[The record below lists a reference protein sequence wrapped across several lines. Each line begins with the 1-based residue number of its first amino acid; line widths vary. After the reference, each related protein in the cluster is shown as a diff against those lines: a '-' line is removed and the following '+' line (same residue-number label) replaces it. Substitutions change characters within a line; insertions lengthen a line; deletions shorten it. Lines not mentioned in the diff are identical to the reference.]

1 MTAVLFHPDFSRGKD
16 VRAKQPEQQDLS
28 ATDQPLLLTDA
39 ETRLKAERRWSRSL
53 QSLLEDGTAG
63 SSHTAET
70 GYWARLELLQDVLA
84 AVCEA
89 VDAASGSLML
99 RDQETGEFDFA
110 LTHGATSA
118 LDSAAPR
125 ERRINDALLSW
136 IASGESLLRDPGPPG
151 PLREAR
157 TLGIQ
162 LPRLRGAWM
171 AAPVRLDGSPMGVVN
186 MWEKRGALSF
196 DAADAAKLE
205 VTCHLLG
212 PVLGSLNQPDQS

>member
-1 MTAVLFHPDFSRGKD
+1 MTAVLLHPDFSRGKGE
-16 VRAKQPEQQDLS
+16 RAEKHEHQGS
-28 ATDQPLLLTDA
+28 AAAEQPLLLTDA
-39 ETRLKAERRWSRSL
+39 ETRLKAERHWSRSL
-53 QSLLEDGTAG
+53 QSLLEDRPDDGDSAD
-63 SSHTAET
+63 S
-70 GYWARLELLQDVLA
+70 GYWSRLELLQDVLG

-171 AAPVRLDGSPMGVVN
+171 AAPVRLNGAPMGVVN

-205 VTCHLLG
+205 VTCHLLA
-212 PVLGSLNQPDQS
+212 PVLGSLNQPDQT